1 MKHTARYIIASVL
14 SILIIATWYV
24 GSYEPFQKSQI
35 FIRVLSLKNGFQSVQ
50 ELEDTFSGALD
61 YPSPI
66 GQEELVRNT
75 GSYVLNFAQQSNDA
89 GVIIPLVQYTTRYF
103 DPIIA
108 RGRGMS
114 FGQDLYLL
122 GVLNEV
128 TLVKTKDP
136 KYLQAAEGYY
146 AKALELGPKR
156 PQSLF
161 GMFDVYRFAGDAA
174 GAKRIADQI
183 LAQWPT
189 DTKTKDALDAFLKSA
204 GK

>member
-1 MKHTARYIIASVL
+1 MNQTARYIIASAVC
-14 SILIIATWYV
+14 ILIAITWYV
-24 GSYEPFQKSQI
+24 GSYEPFQKSQT
-35 FIRVLSLKNGFQSVQ
+35 FVHVLSVKNGFQSLQ
-50 ELEDTFSGALD
+50 ELEDTFSTALD

-75 GSYVLNFAQQSNDA
+75 GSYILNFAQQSNDTA
-89 GVIIPLVQYTTRYF
+89 VIVPLVQYITRYF
-103 DPIIA
+103 GPVIS

-114 FGQDLYLL
+114 FGQDLYLM

-136 KYLQAAEGYY
+136 KYLQAAHLYY
-146 AKALELGPKR
+146 AQALELGPKR
-156 PQSLF
+156 PQALF
-161 GMFDVYRFAGDAA
+161 GMFDIYRFEGDVQNTT
-174 GAKRIADQI
+174 RIANQI

-189 DTKTKDALDAFLKSA
+189 DTRTKSALDAFLKSV

>member
-1 MKHTARYIIASVL
+1 MNQTARYIIASVL
-14 SILIIATWYV
+14 SILIVLTWYV
-24 GSYEPFQKSQI
+24 GSYAPFQKSRI
-35 FIRVLSLKNGFQSVQ
+35 FVHVLSVKNSFQSVQ

-61 YPSPI
+61 YSSPI

-75 GSYVLNFAQQSNDA
+75 GSYILSFAQQSDDA
-89 GVIIPLVQYTTRYF
+89 DVIVPLVQYVTRYF

-136 KYLQAAEGYY
+136 KYLQAAHAYY
-146 AKALELGPKR
+146 AKALELGPRR
-156 PQSLF
+156 PQPLF
-161 GMFDVYRFAGDAA
+161 GMFDVYRFEGDAE
-174 GAKRIADQI
+174 GAKKIADQI

-189 DTKTKDALDAFLKSA
+189 DTRTRDALDAFLNSA